1 MGCSHKVSREGD
13 LWAMALTCVKILKEN
28 GQVQYTS
35 SYSAVSNDEMM
46 NDNKKKERELFD
58 KSIEEK
64 LGKPTTLEDL
74 QSSRMVPLPNM
85 DSVRLTS
92 RGRMCIS

>member
-1 MGCSHKVSREGD
+1 
-13 LWAMALTCVKILKEN
+13 MALTCVKILKEN

-35 SYSAVSNDEMM
+35 SYSAVSDDEMM
-46 NDNKKKERELFD
+46 NDDEKKERERFD

-74 QSSRMVPLPNM
+74 QSSRMVLPLPNM

-92 RGRMCIS
+92 RGRMRIS

>member
-1 MGCSHKVSREGD
+1 
-13 LWAMALTCVKILKEN
+13 MARTCVKILKEN

-35 SYSAVSNDEMM
+35 PYRAVSDDEMV
-46 NDNKKKERELFD
+46 NDDGKSNGSSLISLLERSWASRLM
-58 KSIEEK
+58 
-64 LGKPTTLEDL
+64 TLEDL
-74 QSSRMVPLPNM
+74 QSRRMVPLPNM